1 MLFSANHI
9 YKYAEM
15 NWDDIRFLLAIS
27 RGGTLTAAAEAL
39 GVNQTTAA
47 RRLTAAEEA
56 LGVRLFDRVRG
67 RMRPTTHGLAALERA
82 QDVERAVLDLESA
95 VSGKDRALEGLIRL
109 TAVDLVLADFFIP
122 RLGGFREMYPKI
134 QLELISDNANLDL
147 VKREADLAIRLARP
161 RGGGIVARKLADL
174 GFAVYGVKRFG
185 RVDLKKAPW
194 ILYDAT
200 QEYLL
205 ENRQA
210 DQMVTPENVPLRIS
224 AGRAY
229 RAAILEGLG
238 VGMLPCY
245 FGDRQ
250 QELVRLSGPDPIVF
264 REMWLL
270 SHKEM
275 RRTAR
280 VEALVDWLVEA
291 VSKEAKALRG

>member
-1 MLFSANHI
+1 M
-9 YKYAEM
+9 
-15 NWDDIRFLLAIS
+15 
-27 RGGTLTAAAEAL
+27 
-39 GVNQTTAA
+39 
-47 RRLTAAEEA
+47 
-56 LGVRLFDRVRG
+56 
-67 RMRPTTHGLAALERA
+67 
-82 QDVERAVLDLESA
+82 
-95 VSGKDRALEGLIRL
+95 
-109 TAVDLVLADFFIP
+109 
-122 RLGGFREMYPKI
+122 
-134 QLELISDNANLDL
+134 
-147 VKREADLAIRLARP
+147 
-161 RGGGIVARKLADL
+161 ARKLADL
-174 GFAVYGVKRFG
+174 GFAVYGVERFDG
-185 RVDLKKAPW
+185 IDLKKAPW

-210 DQMVTPENVPLRIS
+210 DQMVTPENVPLQIS

-250 QELVRLSGPDPIVF
+250 QELVRLSGPKPLVF

-291 VSKEAKALRG
+291 VAKEAKALRG